1 MKFNEYIKF
10 LIESKS
16 ESAEFKDGDTVY
28 YRSHDGSIL
37 RGKVI
42 DGIQTSTKGNRFY
55 QINSFVNRIK
65 ESDVF
70 SKDEY
75 ADYIK
80 SGLSFEKWKSA
91 K

>member
-16 ESAEFKDGDTVY
+16 ESDDFKDGDVVY
-28 YRSHDGSIL
+28 YKSHDGSIL
-37 RGKVI
+37 KGKVI
-42 DGIQTSTKGNRFY
+42 DGIQKATNGNRFY

-70 SKDEY
+70 SKEQY
-75 ADYIK
+75 NDYIK
-80 SGLSFEKWKSA
+80 SGMSFEKWKSA